1 MNSKQRNKLDP
12 ATASAPSGLEET
24 QKKQAVVTQR
34 MIGMHRNRT
43 WRGRLFKFLSA
54 LTLSI
59 VLVVT
64 ASWILLQFKEPDQNW
79 SEVIQYLARRIID

>member
-34 MIGMHRNRT
+34 MIGMHRSRT

-54 LTLSI
+54 LTLCI
-59 VLVVT
+59 GLTVT
-64 ASWILLQFKEPDQNW
+64 VWWVLLQFKEPDQNW
-79 SEVIQYLARRIID
+79 SELIQYLVQRIVS